1 MKLEDELNKPQLS
14 EAQLK
19 EQLMAQ
25 VKKDKEDTA
34 WYQQKITEHEQ
45 KIKNAMQELEQLE
58 EGGSAQKYEKMQEE
72 EAKKYQKLQDKDKE
86 MTEYLDTFEDTK
98 AMETQNVKDLQHRIT
113 QVWVGGGEGLGCV
126 GKWGG
131 RGSERC
137 YEGS

>member
-45 KIKNAMQELEQLE
+45 NRTA
-58 EGGSAQKYEKMQEE
+58 
-72 EAKKYQKLQDKDKE
+72 
-86 MTEYLDTFEDTK
+86 
-98 AMETQNVKDLQHRIT
+98 
-113 QVWVGGGEGLGCV
+113 WVRQTMALPPRQAGDRWEPVTDC
-126 GKWGG
+126 
-131 RGSERC
+131 SPN
-137 YEGS
+137 